1 MKKPLPKLKNRK
13 SFGKFVEKNDLGDY
27 LESKDLKPSH
37 IRLRNQGR
45 LISLRLSSEFLDL
58 LKKAAEK
65 HHTKYQRLIKSILE
79 ENIGAYLR

>member
-1 MKKPLPKLKNRK
+1 
-13 SFGKFVEKNDLGDY
+13 VERNDLGDY

-37 IRLRNQGR
+37 FRLKNQDR
-45 LISLRLSSEFLDL
+45 LISLRVSSDFLAL

-79 ENIGAYLR
+79 ENIGDYLR